1 MSTFTH
7 RRGFTLVEIFGFLV
21 ILAILA
27 GVTVPRFFDFS
38 DRAKTASAQTTLGAI
53 RTGLANHYADK
64 AGAGKPAYPTL
75 AELVK
80 PGTVI
85 KEPIPVNPFNG
96 LGTVEAVKSLK
107 DAQNRVATGTSG
119 WRYFVDNTADPPVA
133 IFYPNSDEP
142 TIISDGEGGLL
153 PASRL

>member
-1 MSTFTH
+1 MATITH

-38 DRAKTASAQTTLGAI
+38 DRAKTASAQNSLGAI
-53 RTGLANHYADK
+53 RTGLANHYAEK
-64 AGAGKPAYPTL
+64 ARGGKPAYPTL
-75 AELVK
+75 AELTK

-85 KEPIPVNPFNG
+85 HERIPINPFNG
-96 LGTVEAVKSLK
+96 MDTVEAVKSLK
-107 DAQNRVATGTSG
+107 DAQNRAVTGTSG
-119 WRYFVDNTADPPVA
+119 WRYFVDNAADPPVA

-142 TIISDGEGGLL
+142 TVISDGEGGLL
-153 PASRL
+153 AASRL